1 MTLLQVLLA
10 ANAIWFAMAFDAFY
24 RRRHIFAKVLVP
36 IREDRDNSAY
46 QAVIE
51 SGRSM
56 GGFNLAL
63 SALNVMLVFNFG
75 GFSTDAQWATL
86 LIFNALAHG
95 SQFFGNVP
103 MALQNRNGG
112 GLWNVFKGV
121 MLLIFALDFTLM
133 MANGGL
139 AIWLLV

>member
-51 SGRSM
+51 SGRFM

-133 MANGGL
+133 MANGAL

>member
-51 SGRSM
+51 SGRFM

-63 SALNVMLVFNFG
+63 SAFNVMLVFNFG

-133 MANGGL
+133 TANGAL

>member
-1 MTLLQVLLA
+1 MTLLQVLFA

-36 IREDRDNSAY
+36 NREDRNNSAY
-46 QAVIE
+46 EAVIE
-51 SGRSM
+51 SGRFM
-56 GGFNLAL
+56 
-63 SALNVMLVFNFG
+63 G

-86 LIFNALAHG
+86 LIFNALAHS

-121 MLLIFALDFTLM
+121 MLLIFVLDFTLM
-133 MANGGL
+133 VANGTL
-139 AIWLLV
+139 AVWLLA